1 VKIDRVNKLGLLYTL
16 EGTDSK
22 LKPIMFTA
30 HQDVVPATSPEQWTH
45 PPFVPYYDG
54 KFVWGR
60 GASDCKNNLI
70 GLLSVME
77 DLLSQHWRP
86 KRTIILGFGFDEET
100 GGVRGASY
108 LAAELEKRYGK
119 EGIVMIMDEGGMGLE
134 SYGHFVYALPAVTE
148 KGFLNVI
155 LTLEVNG
162 GHSSRPPEHTA
173 IGIMAEIIVAL
184 EQNPFKPRL
193 TKENPFRGFL
203 ECQVRYTPHEVESWL
218 KDALLKGDDEFKIG
232 NRLAEARG
240 KEVRFSIQTSQAVDI
255 IQSGEKSNQL
265 PESVRTVVNYRI
277 APHDSLAS
285 VKNRIVDVVSPIAN
299 KHGIH
304 VRGFECTASPDEV
317 HPSFT
322 EKLNL
327 SSMLDLS
334 PSPISP
340 TSPTNPVWALFA
352 GVIRQVFESTS
363 SFSGKTVVPV
373 GDIMTGNTDTTH
385 YWNLTKNIYRF
396 TPARAGTRKGVHTVD
411 ERIEMKA
418 HVEGMRVYYD
428 MMRAFEG
435 REDL

>member
-1 VKIDRVNKLGLLYTL
+1 MNELGLLYIL
-16 EGTDSK
+16 EGTNSK

-54 KFVWGR
+54 KFVWGC

-100 GGVRGASY
+100 GGVQGASY
-108 LAAELEKRYGK
+108 IAAELEKRYGK

-134 SYGHFVYALPAVTE
+134 SYGHFVYALPAVAE
-148 KGFLNVI
+148 KGFFDVI

-162 GHSSRPPEHTA
+162 GHSSQPPEHTA

-193 TKENPFRGFL
+193 MKENPFRGFL
-203 ECQVRYTPHEVESWL
+203 ECQVRHTPHEVEPWL
-218 KDALLKGDDEFKIG
+218 KDALLKGDDEVKIG
-232 NRLAEARG
+232 TRLAEARG
-240 KEVRFSIQTSQAVDI
+240 KEVRFLIQTSQAVDI
-255 IQSGEKSNQL
+255 IQSGETSNQL
-265 PESVRTVVNYRI
+265 PESVRTVINYRI

-285 VKNRIVDVVSPIAN
+285 VKNEIVDVVSPVAN

-304 VRGFECTASPDEV
+304 IRGFEFSTASQDKV
-317 HPSFT
+317 QASFR
-322 EKLNL
+322 ENLLIL
-327 SSMLDLS
+327 SSKYDLS

-340 TSPTNPVWALFA
+340 TSPINPVWTLFS

-363 SFSGKTVVPV
+363 SFSGKTVAPV
-373 GDIMTGNTDTTH
+373 GDIMTGNTDTKH

-396 TPARAGTRKGVHTVD
+396 TPARAGTRKGVHTLD

-428 MMRAFEG
+428 MMRTFGG